1 MKNSPIYFES
11 LDNMSKTFKYLG
23 NLDGT
28 PLVKIL
34 KLEYNKLVKVYG
46 IRTSV
51 SILKAYYNEATR
63 YSMGLPIEALT
74 PIWVKRDKGNFPKF
88 LKKHFGGLLSSKTN
102 LERLMA
108 LSFLRCYESISLKP
122 VEDLSSIIEPSRGTD
137 AFKNI
142 SKRFSKFL
150 NNSRFSNRIRNK
162 FKRSLATL
170 QSKKEVEGFS
180 LHFSGKSGISGPTVL
195 TACEQS
201 IAIPNL
207 IREEFIKLD
216 SIFKTKTTK
225 LLDINSDYIRK
236 GNNDFHVPRS
246 NKDDLHR
253 YLGRATFVPDKG
265 GKTRL
270 VAIGNYWIQ
279 QALLPVHDIVYD
291 VLSGIREDGTYKQE
305 DSFKAVLTASNDHHV
320 WCFDLS
326 NATDRFP
333 LLPQIFVLKSLNTEI
348 GDSWEIILRNL
359 NFQSYKGE
367 VKYSVGQPMGIYSS
381 WAVFA
386 LTHHYIIQYCA
397 WILGFKSFDKY
408 RVLGDDVA
416 IWDEDVAR
424 EYKNIILSFD
434 VGISNAKSII
444 PDINSS
450 KPAKAEFA
458 KRLCLDGKEFT
469 PVSPEL
475 SRTSW
480 KNLGEFPLFLT
491 WLDSRGYDL
500 KKIPVSKLFSVGKFS
515 IYQKKL
521 IVVILFFWGLVRDPV
536 WDLSHYQSFQLENTK
551 FEINFLRRNRMEDQ
565 DEAINEAVDNFRAD
579 IENVSSDLRDLPE
592 GFAFEVIMQT
602 RLREVRELQQRLQ
615 DMDTP
620 GHPSFKMVPALNDLE
635 FLPDLSVENIL
646 SGLFKRSS
654 KRQSLGEYLKRIAKT
669 ALKEIDFT
677 ESI

>member
-34 KLEYNKLVKVYG
+34 KNEYLKLLNAYG
-46 IRTSV
+46 AKTSV

-63 YSMGLPIEALT
+63 FSMGLPVEALT

-108 LSFLRCYESISLKP
+108 LSLLRCYESISLKP
-122 VEDLSSIIEPSRGTD
+122 VEDLSSIIEPSYGND
-137 AFKNI
+137 AFEKI

-150 NNSRFSNRIRNK
+150 KNSRFSNRIRKNFTK
-162 FKRSLATL
+162 SLATI
-170 QSKKEVEGFS
+170 QSKKEVEGYS

-195 TACEQS
+195 TICEQS
-201 IAIPNL
+201 LAITDS
-207 IREEFIKLD
+207 IRSEFIELD
-216 SIFKTKTTK
+216 NCFSTKTTE
-225 LLDINSDYIRK
+225 LLDINRKYIID
-236 GNNDFHVPRS
+236 GNKDFHVPNS
-246 NKDDLHR
+246 NKDDLNH

-279 QALLPVHDIVYD
+279 QILLPVHELVYK
-291 VLSGIREDGTYKQE
+291 VLSNIREDGTYKQD
-305 DSFKAVLTASNDHHV
+305 DSFKAVLEASINHDV
-320 WCFDLS
+320 WCFDLK

-333 LLPQIFVLKSLNTEI
+333 LLPQVYVIKSMNSKI
-348 GDSWEIILRNL
+348 GVSWENILRNL
-359 NFQSYKGE
+359 NFKSSIGE
-367 VKYSVGQPMGIYSS
+367 IKYTVGQPMGIYSS

-386 LTHHYIIQYCA
+386 LTHHFIIQYCA
-397 WILGFKSFDKY
+397 WINGYKSFDKY

-416 IWDEDVAR
+416 IWDEKVAV
-424 EYKNIILSFD
+424 EYEKLILSFNVD
-434 VGISNAKSII
+434 ISYAKSII
-444 PDINSS
+444 PNKTSR

-458 KRLCLDGKEFT
+458 KRLALEGKEFT

-521 IVVILFFWGLVRDPV
+521 IVVILFFWGLVRDPL
-536 WDLSHYQSFQLENTK
+536 WDLTHYQSFQLENTK
-551 FEINFLRRNRMEDQ
+551 FEINFIRRNRMEDQ
-565 DEAINEAVDNFRAD
+565 DEAITEAVDNFRAD
-579 IENVSSDLRDLPE
+579 IEKVSSDFRNLPK

-602 RLREVRELQQRLQ
+602 RLREVKELQQRLQ

-620 GHPSFKMVPALNDLE
+620 GHPSFKMVPAINDLE
-635 FLPDLSVENIL
+635 FLPDLSIDNIVN
-646 SGLFKRSS
+646 GLFKKNS
-654 KRQSLGEYLKRIAKT
+654 KRQSLGEYLKRVAKT
-669 ALKEIDFT
+669 ALKEINFT